1 MARKDRSPRTRLRD
15 RLLGDE
21 RHIGLW
27 IFPLFVMAALLGAV
41 LIGGLAT
48 LYYGQQVSDLEETT
62 ARARKNLDDVVGDVT
77 TSAKQARRDI
87 NKQVNQARDEFSR
100 NSPVDSPAS
109 AGVYAV
115 TAEHPGGE
123 VRVGSAFT
131 VFSNASETFLLTS
144 YAMVATEDG
153 GAVETV
159 DVFLPEQTL
168 TVPVHS
174 FDRERDLSIL
184 IAQGGPLPV
193 QEWRPVDEPVQR
205 GDAVYAVGIAGPG
218 TPTVLQGRV
227 AGNSDLAIIP
237 DIPINE
243 FLAGGPLVDGAGR
256 VVAISSLEYAPF
268 GAVDGTLVYAPPI
281 RLSCEVLVD
290 CTAADIGAQDV
301 EGNG

>member
-1 MARKDRSPRTRLRD
+1 MPTQRRSIWARLRA

-27 IFPLFVMAALLGAV
+27 IFPLFVMVALLGAV

-48 LYYGQQVSDLEETT
+48 LYYGQQVGDLEATT
-62 ARARKNLDDVVGDVT
+62 ARARKNLDDVLDDV
-77 TSAKQARRDI
+77 SQQAKKARRDI
-87 NKQVNQARDEFSR
+87 NRQVNQARDEFSR
-100 NSPVDSPAS
+100 DSPVSSPAS

-115 TAEHPGGE
+115 SATQADGE

-131 VFSNASETFLLTS
+131 VFSDADETYLLTT
-144 YAMVATEDG
+144 YAVIATEDG
-153 GAVETV
+153 GAVDSV
-159 DVFLPEQTL
+159 DVFLTGDAS

-174 FDRERDLSIL
+174 FDADRDLAVL
-184 IAQGGPLPV
+184 IAEGGRLPV
-193 QEWRPVDEPVQR
+193 LDWRPADEPVKR

-218 TPTVLQGRV
+218 VPAIVPGRV

-237 DIPINE
+237 DVPLNE

-256 VVAISSLEYAPF
+256 IVAISSLEYAPF
-268 GAVDGTLVYAPPI
+268 GQVDGTVVYAPPI

-290 CTAADIGAQDV
+290 CTAEDVGAEDP
-301 EGNG
+301 GGG